1 MTNEMKMMLNECIEK
16 DLSFYEL
23 ASILKPLCWISND
36 RMNRNHFI
44 RLKFLEDRKEV
55 RKLYDERIKR
65 FEDAEIEDKQDAS
78 EMLKKMGFN
87 YDVDQLLGI

>member
-1 MTNEMKMMLNECIEK
+1 MTNEMKMMLKECIEK

-23 ASILKPLCWISND
+23 ASILKPLSWISND

-44 RLKFLEDRKEV
+44 RLKILEDRKEV